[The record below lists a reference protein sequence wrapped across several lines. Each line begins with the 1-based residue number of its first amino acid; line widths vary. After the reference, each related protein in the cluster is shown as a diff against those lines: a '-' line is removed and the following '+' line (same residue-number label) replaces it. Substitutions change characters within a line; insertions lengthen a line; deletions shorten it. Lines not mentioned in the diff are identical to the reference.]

1 MERADGISDA
11 AWNETLNSVFID
23 RRWIRRVDKVIS
35 PGRRSHTVESQIR
48 WSQCPFRV
56 HWLLLQYLTDG
67 KATDRLHD
75 RDHGSTEEGLVFPT
89 LDACIDHLLI
99 RARFHTVLFSVVWH
113 LFRSHS
119 VHLPREKRQVAPPP
133 GLILE
138 KAAKFPVTIT
148 SGGFIVALGPACFML
163 SYRLDLPI
171 PKAVSP
177 AFCHC
182 MSTRTRCE

>member
-1 MERADGISDA
+1 MPLR
-11 AWNETLNSVFID
+11 T
-23 RRWIRRVDKVIS
+23 VIS

-113 LFRSHS
+113 LFRSHRRLCPS
-119 VHLPREKRQVAPPP
+119 STRKASGGSSAGSDSGEGRFSSIKITDTDFSGEPWL
-133 GLILE
+133 
-138 KAAKFPVTIT
+138 AAKFPVTIT